1 MSIVQVHD
9 LVKTYEMGEV
19 KVTALRGI
27 TLDFEQGEYAAI
39 MGPSGSGKSTFLNI
53 LGCLDI
59 PTSGSYIL
67 GDHDISTLSDNK
79 LSDIRRSHIGFIF
92 QSFNLISQLN
102 IMENIEIP
110 LFYQGI
116 SERESRERAQE
127 LAEAVGLGHR
137 LRHHPSELSGGE
149 QQRVA
154 IARSLA
160 NNPLIIL
167 ADEPTGNLDS
177 RSGGEI
183 LNILDNLHREGKTII
198 TVTHDEHIARR
209 AQRIVRFMDGLI
221 ETDHGQEDIH
231 A

>member
-1 MSIVQVHD
+1 MPIVQVNN
-9 LVKTYEMGEV
+9 LVKHYEMGEV
-19 KVTALRGI
+19 TVQALRGVSI
-27 TLDFEQGEYAAI
+27 SFEKGDYMAI

-53 LGCLDI
+53 LGCLDT

-67 GDHDISTLSDNK
+67 GEHDISTLLDNE
-79 LSDIRRSHIGFIF
+79 LSEIRRSYIGFIF

-116 SERESRERAQE
+116 SERESRERAQR
-127 LAEAVGLGHR
+127 LAEVVGLGHR
-137 LRHHPSELSGGE
+137 LRHSPSELSGGE

-160 NNPLIIL
+160 NDPLIIL

-177 RSGGEI
+177 RSGSDI
-183 LNILDNLHREGKTII
+183 LDILDNLNKQGKTII
-198 TVTHDEHIARR
+198 MVTHDERIAQH
-209 AQRIVRFMDGLI
+209 AHRIVRFMDGFI
-221 ETDHGQEDIH
+221 ESDGNGEDTNV
-231 A
+231 